1 MTSRIILQM
10 VFGMLTLNLPTS
22 DMHYL
27 VDTIYEKP
35 VENKIKILG
44 IILNG
49 KRYLNARLSVV
60 KKDLRKKGQRCCKYY
75 PDNGIA
81 LPFQL

>member
-27 VDTIYEKP
+27 VDTIYEKL

-49 KRYLNARLSVV
+49 KR
-60 KKDLRKKGQRCCKYY
+60 
-75 PDNGIA
+75 
-81 LPFQL
+81 